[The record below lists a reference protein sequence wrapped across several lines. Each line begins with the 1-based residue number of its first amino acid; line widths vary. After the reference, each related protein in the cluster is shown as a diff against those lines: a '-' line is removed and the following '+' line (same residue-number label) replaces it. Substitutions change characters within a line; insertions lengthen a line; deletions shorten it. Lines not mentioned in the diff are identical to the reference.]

1 MRDRSDYDALVVG
14 SGPNGLAAAI
24 TMAREGCTV
33 LLLEAKNTV
42 GGGMR
47 SDELTLPGF
56 VHDVCSAIHPLAV
69 VSPFFR
75 KLKLEQKGLKW
86 IFPPAA
92 LAHPLDD
99 GGAALLSTS
108 IEDTART
115 LGRDKKRYA
124 RLMNRLTGVV
134 EGAINDLL
142 GPLHIP
148 RDPLATLQF
157 GWRGILPAAT
167 FARRWFRDD
176 AARGLFAGISAHAI
190 APLEHWTTAAFA
202 LLLGAAGHVKGWPLV
217 KGGSQKLADALAA
230 ELFALGGTI
239 ETSVS
244 VTSLDQ
250 LPKARAVFLDLSPLQ
265 LDAIAADRL
274 PASYRRCLQSHRY
287 GPGAF
292 KIDWAL
298 DAPIPWKA
306 KACLEAGTVHVG
318 GTLSEIAASERAV
331 WEGHHPEHP
340 FVLVVQQSLFD
351 PSRVPSG
358 KQSAWGYCHVPN
370 GSAVDMRERIE
381 KQIERFAPG
390 FRERILARSVMSPRE
405 MEAYNP
411 NYTGGDIA
419 GGALNPWRLFIRPM
433 GRWKPYATPLRGV
446 YLCSASTPPGGG
458 VHGMCGY
465 HAARRALRERFH
477 CERGIAIL

>member
-1 MRDRSDYDALVVG
+1 MHDRNDYDALVVG

-56 VHDVCSAIHPLAV
+56 VHDVCSAIHPLALA
-69 VSPFFR
+69 SPFFR
-75 KLKLEQKGLKW
+75 GLELDQKGLEW

-99 GGAALLSTS
+99 GSAALLQTS
-108 IEDTART
+108 IEDTAQT
-115 LGRDKKRYA
+115 LGQDKQRYVQ
-124 RLMNRLTGVV
+124 LMYRLTGIMKR
-134 EGAINDLL
+134 AINDLL
-142 GPLHIP
+142 GPVHLP
-148 RDPLATLQF
+148 RYPLAMLQF
-157 GWRGILPAAT
+157 GWRGLLPAAT
-167 FARRWFRDD
+167 FARRWFQGN

-190 APLEHWTTAAFA
+190 APLEHWTTAAFG
-202 LLLGAAGHVKGWPLV
+202 LLLGAAGHVNGWPLV

-230 ELFALGGTI
+230 ELRALGGTI

-244 VTSLDQ
+244 VRSLTQ
-250 LPKARAVFLDLSPLQ
+250 LPKARAVLFDLSPRQ

-274 PASYRRCLQSHRY
+274 PASYRRCLQSHRH

-298 DAPIPWKA
+298 DGPIPWKA
-306 KACLEAGTVHVG
+306 KECLDAGTVHVG
-318 GTLSEIAASERAV
+318 GTLSEIATSERSV
-331 WEGHHPEHP
+331 WTGDHPERP

-351 PSRVPSG
+351 TSRVPAG

-370 GSAVDMRERIE
+370 GSTIDVKDRIE
-381 KQIERFAPG
+381 QQIERFAPG

-405 MEAYNP
+405 MEEYNP
-411 NYTGGDIA
+411 NYIGGDIA
-419 GGALNPWRLFIRPM
+419 GGALDPWRLFVRPL
-433 GRWKPYATPLRGV
+433 GRWKPYATPLKGV

-465 HAARRALRERFH
+465 HAARRALRERF
-477 CERGIAIL
+477 